1 MTRTRWIAL
10 GVLVAIGAGL
20 LIAVLVMPWGQDS
33 PAVQAP
39 PLYHQGDDINVHDG
53 DEFVVALASNPT
65 TGYMW
70 TAQHNPNVTFVSSH
84 QTTASTLPGAP
95 GTQELTFRADHTGSS
110 TLELVYSRSFEPDQP
125 PAKTAKF
132 PVTVTSSAK

>member
-1 MTRTRWIAL
+1 MTRARWIAL
-10 GVLVAIGAGL
+10 VVLVAIGVGL
-20 LIAVLVMPWGQDS
+20 LVAILVMPWDHDA

-39 PLYHQGDDINVHDG
+39 PVFHQGDDITVHDG

-70 TAQHNPNVTFVSSH
+70 TAEDNPDVTFVSSH

-95 GTQELTFRADHTGSS
+95 GSQELTFRADHTGSS

-125 PAKTAKF
+125 PAQTAEF
-132 PVTVTSSAK
+132 PVTVTAAK